1 MVTKS
6 IQTTLDTTSYRRE
19 RQLTHNKKH
28 GITPVGVKRSIDESL
43 QAPGKRYDR
52 NEEDAYLV
60 AVSDDRD
67 VADVIADMEEE
78 MLEAARELQFEKAAL
93 IRDQIETLRSGKH
106 GGGESG
112 AAKSRPFKKRKSK
125 AVYNKSGL
133 PRKR

>member
-1 MVTKS
+1 M
-6 IQTTLDTTSYRRE
+6 
-19 RQLTHNKKH
+19 
-28 GITPVGVKRSIDESL
+28 KRSIDESL